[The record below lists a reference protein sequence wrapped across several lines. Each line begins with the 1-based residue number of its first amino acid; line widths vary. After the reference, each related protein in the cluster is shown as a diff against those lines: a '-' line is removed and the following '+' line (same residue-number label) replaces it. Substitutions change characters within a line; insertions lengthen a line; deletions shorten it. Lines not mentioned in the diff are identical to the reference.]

1 MYALF
6 SCSVHMEPEQG
17 KLRKEAFSLISSL
30 CRVDKLE
37 EASMQENAPKKLR
50 EIWEKANLRENE
62 VWEKQSE
69 MRNRYLDA

>member
-37 EASMQENAPKKLR
+37 ETKSAGKCSQETKRN
-50 EIWEKANLRENE
+50 
-62 VWEKQSE
+62 
-69 MRNRYLDA
+69 MRKSKPQRK